1 MAEYIEREAL
11 LGVFDATISHMKDR
25 VGGDGILLASIGLVQ
40 NSRDLVASV
49 PTADVVEVVR
59 CKDCKHGRPMNE
71 RESQLYVD
79 GCVMCSKIDVNGDE
93 NAMLA
98 SDFCSYGERKG
109 EGE

>member
-1 MAEYIEREAL
+1 MIKAL
-11 LGVFDATISHMKDR
+11 YTDRGQYDAGYNAGFFDAVAGDR
-25 VGGDGILLASIGLVQ
+25 VK
-40 NSRDLVASV
+40 
-49 PTADVVEVVR
+49 VVR
-59 CKDCKHGRPMNE
+59 CKDCKHGRPMNG

-98 SDFCSYGERKG
+98 SDFCSYGVRKG